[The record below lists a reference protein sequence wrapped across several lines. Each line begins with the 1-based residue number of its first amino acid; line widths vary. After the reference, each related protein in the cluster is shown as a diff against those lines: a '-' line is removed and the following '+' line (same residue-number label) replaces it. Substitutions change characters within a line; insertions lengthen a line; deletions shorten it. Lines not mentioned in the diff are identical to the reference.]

1 MNSNDDQFWSF
12 RKKKIVI
19 IQALNMLF
27 AELKDC
33 QLEEI

>member
-1 MNSNDDQFWSF
+1 MINFGHLE
-12 RKKKIVI
+12 KKIVI